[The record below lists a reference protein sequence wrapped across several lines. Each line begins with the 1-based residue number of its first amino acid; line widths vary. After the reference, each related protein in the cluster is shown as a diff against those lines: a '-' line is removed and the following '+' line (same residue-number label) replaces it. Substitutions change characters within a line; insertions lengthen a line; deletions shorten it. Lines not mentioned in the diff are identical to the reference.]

1 MTMTGFTE
9 PSLSVDP
16 PEGEGSESE
25 RSPAGPVRRLVL
37 LMIAVGVTG
46 GALAL
51 YHRPS
56 GRGFWAGTH
65 PARLGMHV
73 QLERVL
79 AWGHRAGAT
88 LLLLGTAIWVYRVWR
103 REGPSRSLGA
113 LGWAV
118 IALAATITSLLVP
131 WQNFLPWSDVA
142 TVTDLEPARLGDAEG
157 PFPELTAVRAHYPIG
172 AADGA
177 WPQSLRSRRASVLAW
192 VHVLIGPLGALAALF
207 VRRVSRVRYTK
218 DA

>member
-1 MTMTGFTE
+1 MTGFTE
-9 PSLSVDP
+9 PSLGVDP
-16 PEGEGSESE
+16 SDVEGTDVR
-25 RSPAGPVRRLVL
+25 RSPAGPVRWLVL
-37 LMIAVGVTG
+37 LTIAVGVTG

-65 PARLGMHV
+65 PARLGLHV

-79 AWGHRAGAT
+79 AWGHAIGAA
-88 LLLLGTAIWVYRVWR
+88 LLLSGTAIWVYRTWS

-113 LGWAV
+113 MGWAV

-131 WQNFLPWSDVA
+131 WKTFLPWSDVA
-142 TVTDLEPARLGDAEG
+142 TVSDLEPARLSDGEG
-157 PFPELTAVRAHYPIG
+157 PFPELTAVRAHYPVG
-172 AADGA
+172 AADPA

-207 VRRVSRVRYTK
+207 VRRVSRVRYSK
-218 DA
+218 DT